1 MVGILDDS
9 INTIE
14 KLISEKKR
22 NLAFKIHYSTLWNT
36 LKFFRNSFFS
46 MLMPFNQTETILKWI
61 T

>member
-36 LKFFRNSFFS
+36 LKFFRNSIF
-46 MLMPFNQTETILKWI
+46 EYAYAI
-61 T
+61 